1 MTALQHIAF
10 NCRDLEKQE
19 AFYSK
24 HFGFRRARVFNA
36 GKKDEFIMLRL
47 GTVCIELFNTPA
59 EAKNSSGG
67 VQPVGFSHLALE
79 VEDIQAM
86 VNALEAD
93 GIQTEG
99 IIDCSEHLDGLRVC
113 FFHDPEGNR
122 IEIMQGWKDQF

>member
-1 MTALQHIAF
+1 MTTLQHIAF
-10 NCRDLEKQE
+10 NCKDLEKQE

-36 GKKDEFIMLRL
+36 GKEDEFIMLRL
-47 GTVCIELFNTPA
+47 GTACIELFSA
-59 EAKNSSGG
+59 SSEAKNSSGG

-99 IIDCSEHLDGLRVC
+99 IIDCSEHVEGLRVC